1 MRSEKNS
8 IQMKIKIIILLTILV
23 TGCTEYKKQ
32 NDRIV
37 IAKVGEKYLYLDQVP
52 AITSNA
58 ITAEDSIS
66 IIRNF
71 TDRWIKRELLLTKA
85 EQNLSTEYQNEI
97 DQKIE
102 ESKANLMIYQYQ
114 QQMMYQKMDTIVPYE
129 MILKYYNDN
138 VGTLNLSAPIV
149 KAVFIKVHDDAP
161 NIENVR
167 KWYRSSRQEDLQSLE
182 SYCYQFADK
191 YDDFGEQWINFNYLL
206 RELPNEIDDPGRFLR
221 SHSYFED
228 RDSLFYYFV
237 NIREYKLKGTVA
249 PIEYLSQDI
258 KNIILNNRKI
268 EFLQNL
274 EDGIYNEAL
283 RENTFKVY

>member
-1 MRSEKNS
+1 
-8 IQMKIKIIILLTILV
+8 MKIKIIVLLAILV
-23 TGCTEYKKQ
+23 AGCTEYKKQ

-52 AITSNA
+52 AISSNA
-58 ITAEDSIS
+58 ITSEDSIS
-66 IIRNF
+66 IVRNF
-71 TDRWIKRELLLTKA
+71 KDRWIKRELLLGKA
-85 EQNLSTEYQNEI
+85 EENLSTEYQNEI

-114 QQMMYQKMDTIVPYE
+114 QQMMYQKMDTLVPYE
-129 MILKYYNDN
+129 MVLKYYNDN
-138 VGTLNLSAPIV
+138 VETLNLSAPIV

-167 KWYRSSRQEDLQSLE
+167 KWYRSSNQEDLQSLE

-221 SHSYFED
+221 SHNYFED

-249 PIEYLSQDI
+249 PIEYVSQDI

-283 RENTFKVY
+283 RENAFKVY